1 MQLSVTFRHMD
12 STDALRDYAKE
23 KVERIRKYFPD
34 PIKAHVVLLCDRGY
48 NHTAD
53 VMITLHN
60 GLAIKG
66 VETTEDMYSSI
77 DLVMAKIERQV
88 RRYKE
93 KIRSH
98 KGQEGLHGQREII
111 HSVLAAPPEETQNPS
126 TNGHGNP
133 AAEAEIIKKSKFFA
147 KPLTPNEAV
156 MQMNLL
162 NNDFL
167 VFTNAA
173 SHEVNVVYR
182 RGDGTYGLIET
193 GQNGGG
199 KA

>member
-1 MQLSVTFRHMD
+1 
-12 STDALRDYAKE
+12 
-23 KVERIRKYFPD
+23 
-34 PIKAHVVLLCDRGY
+34 
-48 NHTAD
+48 
-53 VMITLHN
+53 MITLHN
-60 GLAIKG
+60 GLVIKG

-98 KGQEGLHGQREII
+98 KGAEGLHGQREII
-111 HSVLAAPPEETQNPS
+111 HSVLAEPSEEIAAG
-126 TNGHGNP
+126 NGHVQ
-133 AAEAEIIKKSKFFA
+133 AAASEPQIMKKSKFFA
-147 KPLTPNEAV
+147 KPLLPAEAV

-193 GQNGGG
+193 GQNGG

>member
-34 PIKAHVVLLCDRGY
+34 PIKAHVVLVCDRGY

-60 GLAIKG
+60 GLVIKG

-98 KGQEGLHGQREII
+98 KGAEGLHGQREII
-111 HSVLAAPPEETQNPS
+111 HSVLAEPAEEERAPG
-126 TNGHGNP
+126 NGHAH
-133 AAEAEIIKKSKFFA
+133 AAPEPQIMKKSKFFA
-147 KPLTPNEAV
+147 KPLLPAEAV

-193 GQNGGG
+193 GQNGG

>member
-1 MQLSVTFRHMD
+1 
-12 STDALRDYAKE
+12 
-23 KVERIRKYFPD
+23 
-34 PIKAHVVLLCDRGY
+34 
-48 NHTAD
+48 
-53 VMITLHN
+53 
-60 GLAIKG
+60 
-66 VETTEDMYSSI
+66 MYSSI

-111 HSVLAAPPEETQNPS
+111 HSVLAAPPEETQSPS

-193 GQNGGG
+193 GQNLSGQGG

>member
-1 MQLSVTFRHMD
+1 
-12 STDALRDYAKE
+12 
-23 KVERIRKYFPD
+23 
-34 PIKAHVVLLCDRGY
+34 
-48 NHTAD
+48 
-53 VMITLHN
+53 
-60 GLAIKG
+60 
-66 VETTEDMYSSI
+66 
-77 DLVMAKIERQV
+77 MAKIERQV

-98 KGQEGLHGQREII
+98 KGAEGLHGQREII
-111 HSVLAAPPEETQNPS
+111 HSVLAEPVEAEGKAA
-126 TNGHGNP
+126 NGHAH
-133 AAEAEIIKKSKFFA
+133 AAPEPQIMKKSKFFA

-193 GQNGGG
+193 GQNGG